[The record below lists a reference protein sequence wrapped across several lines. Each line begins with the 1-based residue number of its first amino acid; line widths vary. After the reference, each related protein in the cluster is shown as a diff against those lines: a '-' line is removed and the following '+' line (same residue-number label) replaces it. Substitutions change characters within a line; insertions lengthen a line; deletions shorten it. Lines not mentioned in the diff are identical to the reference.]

1 MDFNQKKNINDFL
14 PKSIIDLM
22 GKGLDEALKNQP
34 IEVKAD
40 FNRMVQATRS
50 INMDNIKDH
59 PRILNSLK
67 FMEQEINLKY
77 GADGNK

>member
-1 MDFNQKKNINDFL
+1 MDFSKNKNIENFL
-14 PKSIIDLM
+14 PKSVVDLLSN
-22 GKGLDEALKNQP
+22 GLDEALKNQP

-50 INMDNIKDH
+50 IKMDNVEDH
-59 PRILNSLK
+59 ASILNSLK
-67 FMEQEINLKY
+67 FMEQEINTKY